1 MKEEEKIINRKFRLL
16 IIDIQ
21 DTSNVEGI
29 SEFNPIDDI
38 KEDRSFRFDCLLKF
52 ETKTD
57 F

>member
-38 KEDRSFRFDCLLKF
+38 N
-52 ETKTD
+52 
-57 F
+57 